1 MRRALAVAALTVL
14 TFGCASSGLP
24 ATRDEVIRKIL
35 PSAVQLRCEREGG
48 VRRAASGVVV
58 ASDPSTRRSWIVTAR
73 HFLDPPVTQQIHLTT
88 PGRKDRSKLTLVAE
102 SPDADLAL
110 LLAEGIV
117 LPPVNLKE
125 IAKLGDDVWVLA
137 FPWGRRLTVVAGV
150 VSQIG
155 TEAGDDAFEG
165 PARMVDASVSY
176 GASGGGVFDART
188 GELIGI
194 VESYRTARVGTT
206 PPQIIEVPV
215 PGETTLVSSSAI
227 VRLMKSSEVPAET
240 PK

>member
-1 MRRALAVAALTVL
+1 MRLALGVAALTLL
-14 TFGCASSGLP
+14 TCGCASSALLT
-24 ATRDEVIRKIL
+24 TRDEVIRKIL
-35 PSAVQLRCEREGG
+35 PSTVQLRCEREGG

-58 ASDPSTRRSWIVTAR
+58 ASDPATRRSWIVTAR
-73 HFLDPPVTQQIHLTT
+73 HFLDPPTTQQIHLTA
-88 PGRKDRSKLTLVAE
+88 PGRKDRSKVTLVAA

-110 LLAEGIV
+110 LVAEGIV
-117 LPPVNLKE
+117 LPPANLKE

-150 VSQIG
+150 VSQISA
-155 TEAGDDAFEG
+155 EAGDDAFEG

-194 VESYRTARVGTT
+194 VESYRTARVSTT
-206 PPQIIEVPV
+206 PPQVIEVPV

-227 VRLMKSSEVPAET
+227 VRLMKSSDVPAET
-240 PK
+240 AK